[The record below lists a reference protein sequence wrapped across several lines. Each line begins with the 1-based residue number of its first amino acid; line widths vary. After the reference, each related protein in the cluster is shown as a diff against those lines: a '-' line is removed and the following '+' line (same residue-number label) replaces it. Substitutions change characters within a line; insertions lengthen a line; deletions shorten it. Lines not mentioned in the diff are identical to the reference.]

1 MNNISSALQVN
12 REQQIYKVTLI
23 GFFANMLLSAG
34 KLAAGIIGRSG
45 AMIADGVHS
54 ISDFATDLVVMI
66 FVKVSAMPKDE
77 DHDYGHGKFE
87 TLATILIG
95 MALFGVAAGIL
106 WNSLNKV
113 AAVISGQTIEPP
125 EAIAFVAAAVSIVVK
140 ESLYRYTKHIGEK
153 VNSTVVVANA
163 WHHRSDA
170 LSSIGTLFGI
180 GGAYFLGQKWAV
192 LDPAAAIIVSI
203 LIFKVAYDL
212 VKPGIGE
219 MLERS
224 LPREQEEEIENIV
237 LSNKHFSDVHNL
249 KTRRIGSGIAIE
261 LHVRV
266 PGNMTVS
273 ESHAATVEVE
283 QRLREHYGQH
293 TQVILHVEPEKAPR
307 L

>member
-77 DHDYGHGKFE
+77 DQDYGHGKFE

-113 AAVISGQTIEPP
+113 AAVIGGQTIEPP

-249 KTRRIGSGIAIE
+249 KTRRIGSDIAIE

-283 QRLREHYGQH
+283 QRLREHYRQH
-293 TQVILHVEPEKAPR
+293 TQVILHVEPEKVPR

>member
-1 MNNISSALQVN
+1 
-12 REQQIYKVTLI
+12 
-23 GFFANMLLSAG
+23 MLLSAG
-34 KLAAGIIGRSG
+34 KLTAGIVGRSG
-45 AMIADGVHS
+45 AMVADGVHS

-87 TLATILIG
+87 TLATIIIG
-95 MALFGVAAGIL
+95 IALFAVGAGIFWKSANL
-106 WNSLNKV
+106 VVSFIN
-113 AAVISGQTIEPP
+113 GQTLESP

-140 ESLYRYTKHIGEK
+140 EVLYRYTKHVGEK
-153 VNSTVVVANA
+153 VNSSVVVANA

-170 LSSIGTLFGI
+170 LSSIGTLLGI
-180 GGAYFLGQKWAV
+180 GGAYFLGQKWSV
-192 LDPAAAIIVSI
+192 LDPIAAIIVSI
-203 LIFKVAYDL
+203 LIFKVSYDL

-224 LPREQEEEIENIV
+224 LPQEQEEEIVAIV

-266 PGNMTVS
+266 PGDMTVR
-273 ESHAATVEVE
+273 ESHDATVDVE
-283 QRLREHYGQH
+283 HRLRQHYGQH
-293 TQVILHVEPEKAPR
+293 TQVILHVEPEKVPR
-307 L
+307 